1 MQYCLVLQHSQAAL
15 LFQHQNVFSD
25 YFPISAKISSSV
37 IGWWFAAAIS
47 KLYFSSPS
55 SKVLENLFYVK
66 TDRSE
71 LTVLLA
77 LLVCSPSVFLLF
89 HWFCF
94 VLFCFGWLVGLFV
107 CLFVVFCFSW
117 FIHWYFI
124 LTLLWFISSYSKLM
138 QVSHLTLSGI
148 YQLCFHSSSSKI

>member
-25 YFPISAKISSSV
+25 YFPISAKISNSV

-94 VLFCFGWLVGLFV
+94 VLFCLVWWSYMLCPTSSIVHIYVQACTCSNAKTAVPV
-107 CLFVVFCFSW
+107 C
-117 FIHWYFI
+117 
-124 LTLLWFISSYSKLM
+124 SK
-138 QVSHLTLSGI
+138 
-148 YQLCFHSSSSKI
+148 